1 MTLKVA
7 SVIGRVFAVQ
17 LVAKLHPRSPEQRE
31 LADDLR
37 HLVEL
42 DLIARVP
49 FGARAEMGRPP
60 YYQFKNES
68 GNHKRFYRVQRTIKH
83 LSAIAPTKS
92 DCSSA
97 SSETSSSSGSSIN
110 FDSAC
115 YHDDT
120 DSCSRTSQAKGRK
133 LSSGHTNMENRGEA
147 SLVSRDV
154 YDDDVNTSITPYRK
168 DSSNDERNGRSVSIA
183 LTETPSLES
192 AADTFVDDDPSV

>member
-1 MTLKVA
+1 MTTDSSVA
-7 SVIGRVFAVQ
+7 PTPAYDNNEHAFVYIIVVLMFYSIGII
-17 LVAKLHPRSPEQRE
+17 
-31 LADDLR
+31 
-37 HLVEL
+37 
-42 DLIARVP
+42 IAIVSYINKEKQD
-49 FGARAEMGRPP
+49 AEEEKAYER

-83 LSAIAPTKS
+83 LSAIAPNKS

-133 LSSGHTNMENRGEA
+133 VSSGHTNMESRGEA
-147 SLVSRDV
+147 SLVNRDV
-154 YDDDVNTSITPYRK
+154 YDDDVNTSITPCRK
-168 DSSNDERNGRSVSIA
+168 DSSNDDRNGRSVSIA

-192 AADTFVDDDPSV
+192 AVETFVDDDPSV

>member
-1 MTLKVA
+1 MTTDSSVA
-7 SVIGRVFAVQ
+7 PTPAYDNNEHAFVYIIVVLMFYSIGII
-17 LVAKLHPRSPEQRE
+17 
-31 LADDLR
+31 
-37 HLVEL
+37 
-42 DLIARVP
+42 IAIVSYINKEKQD
-49 FGARAEMGRPP
+49 AEEEKAYER

-97 SSETSSSSGSSIN
+97 SSETSSSSRSIN
-110 FDSAC
+110 CDSAC

-120 DSCSRTSQAKGRK
+120 DSCSRTNEEKGRK
-133 LSSGHTNMENRGEA
+133 LSSAHFDMESRGEA
-147 SLVSRDV
+147 TLDSRDV
-154 YDDDVNTSITPYRK
+154 YDDDAITSTTPCRK